1 MKITK
6 QRLKEIIKEELG
18 RDPEL
23 ERAAA
28 GELRELLR
36 EIYEEEMAERDIG
49 HAAEKLALQ
58 LQEKYGDAGAI
69 KLLTYALD
77 VVQPGLYQPSETE
90 REEFMQEPYPGSRKR
105 VSGKIDFK

>member
-1 MKITK
+1 MKPGK
-6 QRLKEIIKEELG
+6 R
-18 RDPEL
+18 R
-23 ERAAA
+23 
-28 GELRELLR
+28 LRELLR

-105 VSGKIDFK
+105 VSGKIDLNQEP